1 MVENNVNR
9 HVDDAKAVIN
19 AVLPLNV
26 DKRIKKNVINLMI
39 WHISGS
45 DATEK
50 SRYITEKAKNCPDSE
65 TITAQVNPLG
75 NLAVKILE
83 NPLSFD
89 TIMQSVIS
97 CTVSKDELKEL
108 SRIDKEN
115 PGLQGWQ
122 RFKKAQITIYDT
134 EKCEYLSI

>member
-1 MVENNVNR
+1 MEKSATK

-19 AVLPLNV
+19 AILPLNV

-45 DATEK
+45 DAAEK
-50 SRYITEKAKNCPDSE
+50 NRYITEKAKNSPESE
-65 TITAQVNPLG
+65 TISAQVNPLG

-97 CTVSKDELKEL
+97 CTVSKEELKEL
-108 SRIDKEN
+108 GRIDKEF
-115 PGLQGWQ
+115 PGTEGWQ
-122 RFKKAQITIYDT
+122 RFKKAGIMIYDT
-134 EKCEYLSI
+134 ETMEYLSI